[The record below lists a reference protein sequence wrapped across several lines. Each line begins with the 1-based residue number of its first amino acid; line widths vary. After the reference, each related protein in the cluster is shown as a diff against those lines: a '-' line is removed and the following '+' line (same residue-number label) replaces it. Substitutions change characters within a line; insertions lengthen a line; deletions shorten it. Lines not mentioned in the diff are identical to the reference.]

1 MIILVVFTSALL
13 VLQANGWIGAGKE
26 SVKPMVPS
34 LVNVAASW
42 KEEGSCIVLVPTGV
56 REERFAVRGS
66 HPSLLVV
73 IDEGSHVIRKVWF
86 EMAPS
91 SRCKVFRDEG

>member
-1 MIILVVFTSALL
+1 
-13 VLQANGWIGAGKE
+13 
-26 SVKPMVPS
+26 MVPS

-66 HPSLLVV
+66 HPSLLGV
-73 IDEGSHVIRKVWF
+73 IDEGPHVNRKGWF
-86 EMAPS
+86 EMALS
-91 SRCKVFRDEG
+91 SRYKVFRDEGTKGRATMSLRALRILRN

>member
-1 MIILVVFTSALL
+1 
-13 VLQANGWIGAGKE
+13 
-26 SVKPMVPS
+26 MVPS
-34 LVNVAASW
+34 LGNVAASW

-73 IDEGSHVIRKVWF
+73 IDEGPHVIRKGWF

-91 SRCKVFRDEG
+91 SRYKVYDELEGFRIGEFSTCYSGTRTSSTGPGLSDGVV

>member
-1 MIILVVFTSALL
+1 M
-13 VLQANGWIGAGKE
+13 
-26 SVKPMVPS
+26 KPMVPS
-34 LVNVAASW
+34 LGNVAASW

-73 IDEGSHVIRKVWF
+73 IDEGPHVIRRVGLRWRQ
-86 EMAPS
+86 AVGIRS
-91 SRCKVFRDEG
+91 SGTKGRATMSLKALR